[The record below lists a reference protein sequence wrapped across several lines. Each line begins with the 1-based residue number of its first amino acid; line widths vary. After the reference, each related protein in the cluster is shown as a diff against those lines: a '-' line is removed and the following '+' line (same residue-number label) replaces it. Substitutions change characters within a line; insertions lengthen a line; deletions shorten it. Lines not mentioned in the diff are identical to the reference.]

1 VPEAE
6 GDLRQLQP
14 PLADAAV
21 LHRGAERFAAPAPTI
36 SIYLVTAGKE
46 LIPAGAFADQS
57 GEPSLIERA

>member
-1 VPEAE
+1 MSSSCAF
-6 GDLRQLQP
+6 
-14 PLADAAV
+14 LALV
-21 LHRGAERFAAPAPTI
+21 GAPAPTI